1 MQSYVTKNVNKK
13 IDMISAFGH
22 KKINCG
28 HCNHQVTIPKE
39 LPDELWTYL
48 LKRGANLT
56 DEQRKMIH
64 QWDPTSLDS
73 QRLTELL
80 LKLDRTETLVAQSI
94 ASKSYFQDQPKE
106 STSEAV
112 NTSGTTSSEGYVM
125 EDAEANE
132 ESDDEFDLE
141 QFDDDGLPLYDE
153 AGEELLPCN
162 PEGPI
167 EEDDYHYLVC
177 FASTYRETRGQLQAT
192 RIGRDRFVKKPG
204 TGSKSGSKGR
214 GKSKGK
220 TPKRTFPHKP
230 TLFKS
235 KAGGSTHRSSK
246 SDALKR
252 VKCYRCGRL
261 GHIQKNCKSPPSAG
275 HAPKAQASGKAAPP
289 TGASGGG
296 QYFVYQPQ
304 IAMSSNTSTQRGD
317 DHTTG
322 CAEISES
329 DRAYSSVSVCSPAK
343 FAVNF
348 SGPVG
353 DFCGLM
359 TLPCHG
365 LSLIHI

>member
-1 MQSYVTKNVNKK
+1 
-13 IDMISAFGH
+13 
-22 KKINCG
+22 
-28 HCNHQVTIPKE
+28 
-39 LPDELWTYL
+39 
-48 LKRGANLT
+48 
-56 DEQRKMIH
+56 
-64 QWDPTSLDS
+64 
-73 QRLTELL
+73 
-80 LKLDRTETLVAQSI
+80 
-94 ASKSYFQDQPKE
+94 
-106 STSEAV
+106 
-112 NTSGTTSSEGYVM
+112 M

-204 TGSKSGSKGR
+204 TGSKGGNKGR

-220 TPKRTFPHKP
+220 APKRTFPHKP

-275 HAPKAQASGKAAPP
+275 HAPKAQAAGKAAPP
-289 TGASGGG
+289 TGGSGGG

-304 IAMSSNTSTQRGD
+304 VAMSSNTSTQRGD

-365 LSLIHI
+365 LVDTGAQDGVVGLWHWQRWVVCLAVCLDCNHRSWNCQSNARLEVLAARLRSLQSATCQLDLQGSTV